1 MKKNFTDKRTGI
13 SYTLQG
19 DYYLPDLELPA
30 EEQQPIGVW
39 GQRHLRYIKQYR
51 KVLYTNLLTSGKLSS
66 YLVDIDRQAEEMFSR
81 LVKQIA
87 KRESVTEQIKEDNQ
101 IAWVQKMNNIHSR
114 AIEVVNTEL
123 IYTV

>member
-39 GQRHLRYIKQYR
+39 GQRHLRHIKQHC
-51 KVLYTNLLTSGKLSS
+51 KVLYTNLLASGKLSS
-66 YLVDIDRQAEEMFSR
+66 YLADINQQAEEMISR
-81 LVKQIA
+81 LVKEYA
-87 KRESVTEQIKEDNQ
+87 EKEYLTEQLKADNQ
-101 IAWVQKMNNIHSR
+101 MVWVQKMNNIR
-114 AIEVVNTEL
+114 NCATEIINNEV
-123 IYTV
+123 IFR

>member
-39 GQRHLRYIKQYR
+39 GQRHLRHIKQHC
-51 KVLYTNLLTSGKLSS
+51 KVLYTNLLASGKLSS
-66 YLVDIDRQAEEMFSR
+66 YLADINQQAEEMFSQ
-81 LVKQIA
+81 LVKQILE
-87 KRESVTEQIKEDNQ
+87 RESVTEQLKADNQ
-101 IAWVQKMNNIHSR
+101 MAWVQKMNNIR
-114 AIEVVNTEL
+114 NCATEIINNEV
-123 IYTV
+123 IFR

>member
-1 MKKNFTDKRTGI
+1 MKKNFTDKRTGV
-13 SYTLQG
+13 SYTLHG
-19 DYYLPDLELPA
+19 DYYLPNLVLPA
-30 EEQQPIGVW
+30 EEQKEVGIW
-39 GQRHLRYIKQYR
+39 GQRHLQHIKQHHR
-51 KVLYTNLLTSGKLSS
+51 VLYTNLLASGKLSS

>member
-13 SYTLQG
+13 SYTLHG

-39 GQRHLRYIKQYR
+39 GQRHLRYTKQHR
-51 KVLYTNLLTSGKLSS
+51 KAFYTNLLISGKLNS
-66 YLVDIDRQAEEMFSR
+66 YLADIEQQAQQLFLR
-81 LVKQIA
+81 LVKELA
-87 KRESVTEQIKEDNQ
+87 EKENVTEELKATDQML
-101 IAWVQKMNNIHSR
+101 WVRKMNNIRIR
-114 AIEVVNTEL
+114 AIDVVNTEL

>member
-13 SYTLQG
+13 SYTLHG

-39 GQRHLRYIKQYR
+39 GQRHLRYTKQHR
-51 KVLYTNLLTSGKLSS
+51 KAFYTNLLASGKLNS
-66 YLVDIDRQAEEMFSR
+66 YLADIDRQAKEMFSR

-87 KRESVTEQIKEDNQ
+87 EREGVTEKLKTDNQ
-101 IAWVQKMNNIHSR
+101 MEWVQKMNNIR
-114 AIEVVNTEL
+114 NCATEIINNEV
-123 IYTV
+123 IFR